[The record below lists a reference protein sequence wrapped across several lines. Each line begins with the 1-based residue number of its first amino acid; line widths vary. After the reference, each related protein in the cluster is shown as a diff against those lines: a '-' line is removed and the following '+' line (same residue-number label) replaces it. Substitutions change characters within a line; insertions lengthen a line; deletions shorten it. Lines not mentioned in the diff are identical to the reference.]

1 MATSKKTPKPAAAK
15 KAPAKKAPAKKTGA
29 KKDSSKKAPVKKKAV
44 QKQDAPNKAQSFK
57 DKKAQL
63 VTAAADEFI
72 DREELARLADKTQSV
87 IAETQNSA
95 EEITTEVKYF
105 ITNTMASAEKKI
117 SFWRRI
123 LRIKAK

>member
-29 KKDSSKKAPVKKKAV
+29 KKDSSKKAPVKKKAA

-72 DREELARLADKTQSV
+72 DREELARLADKTQSIV
-87 IAETQNSA
+87 TETQDSA
-95 EEITTEVKYF
+95 EEIAAEIKSF
-105 ITNTMASAEKKI
+105 ITNTVVGVEKKI
-117 SFWRRI
+117 SLWRRI